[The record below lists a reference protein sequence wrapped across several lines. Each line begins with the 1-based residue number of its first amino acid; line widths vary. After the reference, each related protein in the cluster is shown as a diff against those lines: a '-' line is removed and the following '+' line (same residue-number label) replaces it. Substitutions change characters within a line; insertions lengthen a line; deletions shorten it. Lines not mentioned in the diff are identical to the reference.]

1 MNSLVS
7 AEERWRRKLSRII
20 TGLPILSVTL
30 VDTFFS
36 QVAGHTRINAEAD
49 LRNDIFQLSNIVPA
63 TVYSWTVGSAHF
75 QTLQLTIRRGG
86 VHIVY
91 QQTLR

>member
-20 TGLPILSVTL
+20 TGLPILSLTL

-36 QVAGHTRINAEAD
+36 QVAAHTRISAEGICAT
-49 LRNDIFQLSNIVPA
+49 IFFN
-63 TVYSWTVGSAHF
+63 
-75 QTLQLTIRRGG
+75 
-86 VHIVY
+86 
-91 QQTLR
+91 